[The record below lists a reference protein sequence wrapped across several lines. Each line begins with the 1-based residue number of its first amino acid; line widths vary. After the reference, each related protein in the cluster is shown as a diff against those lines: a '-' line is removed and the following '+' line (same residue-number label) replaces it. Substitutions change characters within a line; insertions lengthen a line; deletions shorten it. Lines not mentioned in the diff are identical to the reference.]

1 MKFAKI
7 FYNPFEKLKG
17 IRAFILGVIV
27 VLATSVVGWVCGV
40 HFDGALDM
48 HLWKVFPTYKIVL
61 GESLINW
68 LSLGLSFWILALL
81 ISKKKENPL
90 TYLGTIGV
98 ARFPYLLAALVGSK
112 FTAGKYLEAI
122 TLTEKTMSIQ
132 LERLMQPGFI
142 IIGIMITL
150 FAIWGIVLYFFAFKE
165 SSKLSGGKIAF
176 AFILGIIIAEVISKL
191 LIKGIVF

>member
-1 MKFAKI
+1 MKSVKI

-48 HLWKVFPTYKIVL
+48 HLWKVFPTYETVL

-68 LSLGLSFWILALL
+68 LSLGLSLWILALL

-112 FTAGKYLEAI
+112 FTVGKYLETI
-122 TLTEKTMSIQ
+122 TLTEKTMSVQ

-142 IIGIMITL
+142 IIGIMVTL

-165 SSKLSGGKIAF
+165 SSKLSGGKMAF